1 MTIQELLDTN
11 ILEQLGLEKLSEA
24 QKKEFLQKATQ
35 YILEQAI
42 SRVANELPK
51 ETREQFFA
59 VFKEGT
65 SDTARWEFINNHIP
79 HFEEIILEE
88 LLNFKTEAMD
98 VAQNIKHGA

>member
-11 ILEQLGLEKLSEA
+11 ILEQLGIEKLSES

-51 ETREQFFA
+51 ETREQFFV
-59 VFKEGT
+59 VFKEGI
-65 SDTARWEFINNHIP
+65 SDAQRWEFINNNVP

-98 VAQNIKHGA
+98 VAKTMKHGE